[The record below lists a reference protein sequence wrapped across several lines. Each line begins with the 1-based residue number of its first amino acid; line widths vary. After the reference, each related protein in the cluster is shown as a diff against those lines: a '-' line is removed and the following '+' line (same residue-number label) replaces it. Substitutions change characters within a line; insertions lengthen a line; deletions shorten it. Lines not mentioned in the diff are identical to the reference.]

1 MSEYTPSTTVTA
13 RGLSLFT
20 DDNAKTNVKAIAGVY
35 LDIFQDI
42 ETAIYA
48 VYLSRQLDKATGAQL
63 DILGALVGQARGNF
77 SDADYK
83 PLIRAR
89 ILVNRSDGTSRAITD
104 IAAAMIRGSNVTA
117 TYVDT
122 YDFKWQISFFNI
134 LASFSYAVVVEWAN
148 MLRQAKALGSGTDI
162 IYSGTST
169 AGSLV
174 WDSVAGLGLNSAWD
188 TVAGSGKGAW
198 CEVA

>member
-1 MSEYTPSTTVTA
+1 MSEYAPSTTVTA

-20 DDNAKTNVKAIAGVY
+20 DDNAKTNVKAITGVY

-48 VYLSRQLDKATGAQL
+48 VYLSRQLDEATGAQL
-63 DILGALVGQARGNF
+63 DLLGAIVGQARGNF

-104 IAAAMIRGSNVTA
+104 IAAAMIRSSSVTA
-117 TYVDT
+117 TYADT

-174 WDSVAGLGLNSAWD
+174 WDSVAGLGLNSDWD
-188 TVAGSGKGAW
+188 TVAGSGKGDWSLYA
-198 CEVA
+198 